1 MCVCVC
7 VCVCVCERVTQS
19 CPTLSDPVDCSPLGS
34 SVHGVIQARIPE
46 WVAFPSPGDLPD
58 SGTEPRSPALQADS
72 LLSEPPGNSWWDSN
86 LGPNRGL
93 HGQILCCV
101 TFTRM
106 NTCVS
111 CDPQETQERAGFAPF
126 CRKMRKLARPRAS
139 GCAGSQGRSG
149 SVPSASAGGPCCCI
163 HSSARCP
170 HSAQGSGC
178 IQGAVRC
185 RWVSTGPSRDDG
197 GRLQPSPR
205 PWEGGRGALRRSGV
219 LQAGNLSVS
228 PVAPVCGQDTA
239 PPR

>member
-1 MCVCVC
+1 MC

-19 CPTLSDPVDCSPLGS
+19 CPTLSDPVDCNPSGS

-101 TFTRM
+101 TFTHM

-111 CDPQETQERAGFAPF
+111 CDPQETRERAGFAPF
-126 CRKMRKLARPRAS
+126 CRKMRKLAPEGQWLCRVTGPRWLRPQRVRGGTLSLSPLLCPLSPLSPRQRLRPGA
-139 GCAGSQGRSG
+139 AGSVPGPAGTMGAACSRHPGPGRVGVGRSG
-149 SVPSASAGGPCCCI
+149 DLESCKLETC
-163 HSSARCP
+163 
-170 HSAQGSGC
+170 Q
-178 IQGAVRC
+178 
-185 RWVSTGPSRDDG
+185 
-197 GRLQPSPR
+197 
-205 PWEGGRGALRRSGV
+205 
-219 LQAGNLSVS
+219 
-228 PVAPVCGQDTA
+228 
-239 PPR
+239 